1 MSHDDASPDMDDV
14 AHAVARQLRTLRTE
28 RGLSISGLAAAA
40 GIGKGSLSE
49 IEQGSRNPTLA
60 TLYALAGALH
70 VPLAVVLAERAG
82 TQVTSEGVSARLL
95 DVHHVPDGTGRTV
108 VEVYHLHLDA
118 GSRRTSPAHG
128 PGVVEHLLVTGGTLR
143 AGRVGAEA
151 EIGVGDELRWVSDV
165 EHSYQALG
173 GRSVD
178 VVLVIRTPPGPVA

>member
-1 MSHDDASPDMDDV
+1 MSHDEATSDREEV
-14 AHAVARQLRTLRTE
+14 AHAVARQIRTLRTA
-28 RGLSISGLAAAA
+28 RDLSISGLAAAA

-70 VPLAVVLAERAG
+70 VPLAVLLAERAG
-82 TQVTSEGVSARLL
+82 TQVSSEGVSARLL
-95 DVHHVPDGTGRTV
+95 DAHHVPDGTA

-128 PGVVEHLLVTGGTLR
+128 PGVVEHLLVTDGWLR
-143 AGRVGAEA
+143 AGRSGAEA
-151 EIGVGDELRWVSDV
+151 EIGAGDELRWVSDV

-178 VVLVIRTPPGPVA
+178 AVLVIRTPPGAEA

>member
-1 MSHDDASPDMDDV
+1 VSHDDASNDREEV
-14 AHAVARQLRTLRTE
+14 AHAVARQLRALRTE
-28 RGLSISGLAAAA
+28 QGLSLSGLAAAA

-70 VPLAVVLAERAG
+70 VPLAVLLAERVG
-82 TQVTSEGVSARLL
+82 TQVSSEGVTARLL
-95 DVHHVPDGTGRTV
+95 DAHHVPDRTA

-118 GSRRTSPAHG
+118 GSRRTSPPHG
-128 PGVVEHLLVTGGTLR
+128 PGVVEHLLVTDGRLR

-173 GRSVD
+173 GLSVD
-178 VVLVIRTPPGPVA
+178 AVLVIRTPPGAET